1 MGFKIDGSSH
11 QTGIRNEDK
20 FIKRINDGKGPIY
33 KKALTL
39 FCVAASALVGD
50 ADTSAAIVCNK
61 LGGTRNHDDAEIKC
75 GDKRIGV
82 SIKNH
87 KTGTWDWAKT
97 SLNEERY
104 AAYPFMMES
113 LRETKE
119 RSLQHFENSWD
130 QFREL
135 NAQQKNPILED
146 KFEVMKNKLF
156 EGLKTA
162 IYSGWVD
169 DIFDA
174 AFNNFTSDD
183 IRASLLLDVNNYSD
197 YIVVNNV
204 ETNAWIWFETR
215 ENLHVFRDKDELEFE
230 LRSTERAKTSRQIW
244 ARRRGSDDEWVN
256 TNLRLRVILN
266 NGVTAMI
273 RPLPGKNQSSTPCIQ
288 IQQDNVNSF
297 MENLVNPV
305 MDYYGQTKP
314 TKSAV
319 AVQSASGEA
328 TVPNVDEQLYPDE
341 AADIVVASHATAEA
355 TVPDVDA

>member
-1 MGFKIDGSSH
+1 MGLGKDFSECREIRSVSFDDG
-11 QTGIRNEDK
+11 
-20 FIKRINDGKGPIY
+20 
-33 KKALTL
+33 
-39 FCVAASALVGD
+39 
-50 ADTSAAIVCNK
+50 
-61 LGGTRNHDDAEIKC
+61 
-75 GDKRIGV
+75 
-82 SIKNH
+82 
-87 KTGTWDWAKT
+87 
-97 SLNEERY
+97 
-104 AAYPFMMES
+104 ES
-113 LRETKE
+113 LRETTR
-119 RSLQHFENSWD
+119 RSLQHFDNTWEK
-130 QFREL
+130 FHEL
-135 NAQQKNPILED
+135 NGQQDIPISDD
-146 KFEVMKNKLF
+146 KFEGIKNKLF
-156 EGLKTA
+156 EGLKATL
-162 IYSGWVD
+162 YSGWVD

-204 ETNAWIWFETR
+204 ATKTLIWFETR

-273 RPLPGKNQSSTPCIQ
+273 RPLPGKNQTSTPCIQ

-305 MDYYGQTKP
+305 VDSYDT
-314 TKSAV
+314 
-319 AVQSASGEA
+319 EA
-328 TVPNVDEQLYPDE
+328 TVPDVDEQLHPDE
-341 AADIVVASHATAEA
+341 AADIVVASHASTEA

>member
-20 FIKRINDGKGPIY
+20 FIKRINDSKGPIY

-39 FCVAASALVGD
+39 FCVAASALTGD
-50 ADTSAAIVCNK
+50 AETAAAIVCNK

-75 GDKRIGV
+75 GDQRIGV

-104 AAYPFMMES
+104 AAYPSMMES
-113 LRETKE
+113 LRKTKAC
-119 RSLQHFENSWD
+119 SLQHFDNTWE

-135 NAQQKNPILED
+135 NGQLGNPTPED
-146 KFEVMKNKLF
+146 KFEEMKNKLF
-156 EGLKTA
+156 EGLKTQ

-169 DIFDA
+169 AIFDA

-197 YIVVNNV
+197 YIVVNDV
-204 ETNAWIWFETR
+204 ERKAWIWFETR

-273 RPLPGKNQSSTPCIQ
+273 RPLPGKNQTSTPCIQ

-305 MDYYGQTKP
+305 VDYYEGGKP

-319 AVQSASGEA
+319 AVRSASGEA
-328 TVPNVDEQLYPDE
+328 TVPDVDESFHQD
-341 AADIVVASHATAEA
+341 ASGEA